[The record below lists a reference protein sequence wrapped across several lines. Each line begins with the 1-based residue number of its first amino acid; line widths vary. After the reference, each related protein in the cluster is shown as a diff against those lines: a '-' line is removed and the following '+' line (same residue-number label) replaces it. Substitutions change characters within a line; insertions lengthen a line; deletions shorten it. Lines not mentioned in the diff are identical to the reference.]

1 VNLPHPPVEPELICK
16 DLRYINID
24 QVIGKTTFKANDHF
38 IPIDQEFGNMNF
50 IDEIKKEKK
59 ALGGPMFSVEENERL
74 RREKLRGGYYKENS
88 SESSNNNSDPNSP
101 NRENNQISNSDC
113 NQAYAEEQKLN
124 NANKTKQLPRPHQRR

>member
-1 VNLPHPPVEPELICK
+1 MNLPHPPVEPELICK

-24 QVIGKTTFKANDHF
+24 QVICKTTFKANDHF